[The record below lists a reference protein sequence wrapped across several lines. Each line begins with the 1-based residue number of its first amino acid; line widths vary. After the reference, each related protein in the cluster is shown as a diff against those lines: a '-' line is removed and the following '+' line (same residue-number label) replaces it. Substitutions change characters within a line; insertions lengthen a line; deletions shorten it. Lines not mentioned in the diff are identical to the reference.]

1 MISVIFFTVS
11 FPYFGLLKSNDDL
24 VFTGLWPLL
33 YVNIVFLKF
42 LPISFFVKKGLMNF
56 QKPLLFLGNFIY
68 ISFDALVFLIFNAF
82 YFLHLVAS
90 VLIS

>member
-33 YVNIVFLKF
+33 YVNIVF
-42 LPISFFVKKGLMNF
+42 VKIPSN
-56 QKPLLFLGNFIY
+56 LFLCQER
-68 ISFDALVFLIFNAF
+68 FDEFPETLTFFGKLYLYKF
-82 YFLHLVAS
+82 
-90 VLIS
+90 